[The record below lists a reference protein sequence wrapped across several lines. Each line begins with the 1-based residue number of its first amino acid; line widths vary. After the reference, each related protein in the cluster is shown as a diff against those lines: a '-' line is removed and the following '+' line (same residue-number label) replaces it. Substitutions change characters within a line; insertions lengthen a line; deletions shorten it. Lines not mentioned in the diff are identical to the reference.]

1 MNNSFIEKCI
11 NGNASLDE
19 IDDYID
25 AWNDGDSDTE
35 IELHE
40 YLGMSWKEYYIW
52 AIKPSFLAEIV
63 NTRNQEVD
71 TQTSTSV
78 QFLLTSLLI
87 R

>member
-1 MNNSFIEKCI
+1 MDNSFVKKCV

-19 IDDYID
+19 IDNYID

-40 YLGMSWKEYYIW
+40 HLGMTWKEYSIW

-63 NTRNQEVD
+63 NARKQETD
-71 TQTSTSV
+71 AQK
-78 QFLLTSLLI
+78 LLLPTV
-87 R
+87 